1 VDDDAADRTLRD
13 LPLASILAAEE
24 RIHGRVA
31 HTPLLHS
38 RTAARWVEERQGIHL
53 GGAGYPDR
61 PGGDASPGAHAA
73 RIFLKAEHLQVTGSF
88 KARGAVNRVLT
99 MTAEERARGIVTMS
113 AGNHAGA
120 VAYAAAAA
128 GIPVTVVMPVGA
140 SRLKA
145 EAATGY
151 GATVELYGTH
161 VGETHQRLQEL
172 VQERGSVYVPPFD
185 DPDVIAGQ
193 GTTGLEILADL
204 PQVDVVV
211 AGVGGGGLLSGVAA
225 AIRQSK
231 PSVRIYGVEPR
242 GSDALKRGLA
252 AGVPVTIRP
261 ESIADG
267 LGAPFAGPWTI
278 DLCRRYAA
286 DVVLV
291 DDAVIARAMRFILER
306 MKQVVEPAGAAAL
319 GAVLAGAIPLHDGD
333 VVCVIAS
340 GGNVDL
346 DRLPGLLAVG
356 GQS

>member
-1 VDDDAADRTLRD
+1 VDEPTTAGLRD
-13 LPLASILAAEE
+13 VPLADILAAEQ
-24 RIHGRVA
+24 RIRGRVA

-38 RTAARWVEERQGIHL
+38 RTSARLVAERHGIHL

-61 PGGDASPGAHAA
+61 PGGDASPGANEA

-120 VAYAAAAA
+120 VAYAAAAT
-128 GIPVTVVMPVGA
+128 GIPVTVVMPVSA

-145 EAATGY
+145 EAATAY

-161 VGETHQRLQEL
+161 VGETHQRLEQL
-172 VQERGSVYVPPFD
+172 RAERGSVYVPPFD

-193 GTTGLEILADL
+193 GTAGLEILADL
-204 PQVDVVV
+204 PEVDVVV
-211 AGVGGGGLLSGVAA
+211 VGVGGGGLLSGAAA

-242 GSDALKRGLA
+242 GSDALTRGLA

-267 LGAPFAGPWTI
+267 LGAPFAGVWTI
-278 DLCRRYAA
+278 DLCRRYV
-286 DVVLV
+286 DEVVLV
-291 DDAVIARAMRFILER
+291 DDAVIARAMRFVMER
-306 MKQVVEPAGAAAL
+306 MKQLVEPAGAAAL
-319 GAVLAGAIPLHDGD
+319 GAVLAGAVPVRDGD

-346 DRLPGLLAVG
+346 ERLPDLLAVG